1 MSIASDERLRNFAEF
16 VKENDRLTVS
26 QIASEQNLT
35 PNSVKRYARACKE
48 KGYLDEIPGEGVV
61 SDTPDLNQMIEK
73 TRVEAEKGH
82 SRPEREVSQ
91 IKVALGD
98 LHLSDEDVMFR
109 SLESATDR
117 LVNYLSGK
125 DYEELIVLNLGDTV
139 SGTGV
144 FYGQEYRNVIN
155 TSHWQ
160 TLVGAMYQKKIRD
173 KIIDESPIQHVHFDL
188 VKGNHD
194 IAQRGTNLGYYLA
207 RDMQALGLSANYHG
221 NFYIS
226 DELYCVH
233 GYGMSDY
240 RPQSPKFLRAM
251 SKRASNLNQQGEN
264 IERIVSGHC
273 HWLDTDF
280 KYTINLA
287 FDMVGGFQRNK
298 RAELGRV
305 QRPAGFIVYEPDKR
319 PHEIRPDADIFYE
332 EANQEDLEFQNIERI
347 GKLLKQAYELDNTR
361 N

>member
-1 MSIASDERLRNFAEF
+1 MSIASDERLREFAKF
-16 VKENDRLTVS
+16 VEENPRLTKT

-35 PNSVKRYARACKE
+35 PTSVDRYLRACKE
-48 KGYLDEIPGEGVV
+48 KGLIEDTSNPSMV
-61 SDTPDLNQMIEK
+61 SDEPDLNQMIEK
-73 TRVEAEKGH
+73 TRMEAEKGH

-117 LVNYLSGK
+117 LVDYLSEK
-125 DYEELIVLNLGDTV
+125 DYEELIILNLGDTV

-144 FYGQEYRNVIN
+144 FYGQEYRNVVN
-155 TSHWQ
+155 TAHWQ

-173 KIIDESPIQHVHFDL
+173 KIIDESPISHVHFDL

-251 SKRASNLNQQGEN
+251 TKRASNLNAEGEN
-264 IERIVSGHC
+264 IERILSGHC

-280 KYTINLA
+280 KYTINLS

-305 QRPAGFIVYEPDKR
+305 QRPAGFIVYEPEER
-319 PHEIRPDADIFYE
+319 PYEIRPDRDIFYE

-347 GKLLKQAYELDNTR
+347 GKLLKQAYRLDLSR